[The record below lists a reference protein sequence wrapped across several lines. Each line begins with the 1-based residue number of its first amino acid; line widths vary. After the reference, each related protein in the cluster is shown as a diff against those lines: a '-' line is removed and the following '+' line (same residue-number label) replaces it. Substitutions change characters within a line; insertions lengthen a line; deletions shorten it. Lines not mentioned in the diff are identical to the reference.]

1 MDFLYRYTIE
11 GSADAPRILL
21 HTIAVTR
28 CTPKGAWLY
37 TGKFV
42 LLTARKKNSPARQS
56 KKLARAFSPAR
67 LAMRCYCGPSLTV
80 SQRQEPGSMQTD
92 GPSHP
97 TGSTRA

>member
-42 LLTARKKNSPARQS
+42 LLTARKKKKKKIRLRDNRRSSRELSRPHGSP
-56 KKLARAFSPAR
+56 
-67 LAMRCYCGPSLTV
+67 
-80 SQRQEPGSMQTD
+80 
-92 GPSHP
+92 
-97 TGSTRA
+97 